1 MSVINPLWIAAMRRQ
16 WPLAGAIV
24 VFLLFLLVH
33 VAFFRPTADRYQN
46 AMRRAQ
52 ELGVAFE
59 PTASVEVM
67 PPRVYAAI
75 AENAMPAA
83 KAKDEGDSGAL
94 SASLVETVSRLAARR
109 GMDVIVTEPAPT
121 TQQPQSVVVRAH
133 MRVRA
138 SYSDFVAFLAD
149 LAAQEHLLA
158 VDRFTLQPA
167 GGGEQL
173 VDLYVSRYVLK
184 QAPVKP

>member
-1 MSVINPLWIAAMRRQ
+1 MSVISPHWIAGMRRQ
-16 WPLAGAIV
+16 WPLVGAVV

-33 VAFFRPTADRYQN
+33 VVFFRPTAGRYQQ
-46 AMRRAQ
+46 AVQRAE

-59 PTASVEVM
+59 PSTEVM
-67 PPRVYAAI
+67 PPRVYAML
-75 AENAMPAA
+75 AENSLPAG
-83 KAKDEGDSGAL
+83 KAKDEGDSGSL

-109 GMDVIVTEPAPT
+109 GMDVVITEPAPT
-121 TQQPQSVVVRAH
+121 SQNPQSVIVRAH

-138 SYSDFVAFLAD
+138 SYSEFVGFLAD
-149 LAAQEHLLA
+149 LAEQDHLLA

-167 GGGEQL
+167 SGGDHF
-173 VDLYVSRYVLK
+173 VDLYVSRYILK